1 MDKNE
6 KEAFKLSIKLLE
18 NLIMLKDYKSKEEIT
33 FLVNNMVANVEANA
47 EYPKVIKDAYNLLAR
62 NIEVLEFA
70 DILELKS
77 ILLEEMKD
85 SKK

>member
-18 NLIMLKDYKSKEEIT
+18 NLIMLKDFKSKEEIVY
-33 FLVNNMVANVEANA
+33 LVNNMVANAEANA
-47 EYPKVIKDAYNLLAR
+47 EYPQVIKDAYNLLAR

-70 DILELKS
+70 DILELKA
-77 ILLEEMKD
+77 ILIEELKD
-85 SKK
+85 TKN